1 MIPRRASHL
10 KNGVTR
16 SLFRSPSIVSSALS
30 IHTRTGCRNISFL
43 EVTSSESGFKRSDIG
58 SAKSNQDSIVAR
70 LGGSITNSAVTEE
83 ARLPIELEADEDA
96 MNASREA
103 ELLAMQHIFGLKD
116 ASNDPSKIKPK
127 ELERLQRLKAAE
139 PVFVC
144 IDLEAYEF
152 AQEKI
157 TEVGVSILDSR
168 HVVGTDPGPDGMEWL
183 SKITTR
189 HLIIKEFKHLVN
201 KRFVHGC
208 PDKFNFGKSEIVPLS
223 RVHNTLTQLFANPSS
238 GSTLAS
244 DGGLRKLILVG
255 HGLSNDTAYMS
266 KLKFDPH
273 AKGNIIQDV
282 DTQKFVGTKKQTVG
296 LSRLMAGLGVNPE
309 NLHNAGNDAAYTLQ
323 ALLLMTVQHTN
334 DPGAYVK
341 AVAEAKGKVDPAKQR
356 YKDHKAKLRE
366 QNQEKAKAARA
377 ARLHAEDTPKHTVES
392 IFAGPLKEHEEAL
405 AGIEANKTYN
415 LSKLQQQPEVGS
427 AAWESYQSGSSHYV
441 PTSTIPEPEGRIQS
455 RAPARDE
462 AAAQGKNAETSLKK
476 DGQAPPSNQR
486 LPLANQ
492 PDRVAD
498 GPESAIN
505 RAPIESFP
513 RKRKSPDSGPTR
525 EVWDD
530 EDEFSISPSFHLQPR
545 GSLIRDHDDNDGG
558 VSITNTESHNNPT
571 PEATAQ
577 SFGETTP
584 EVSTLRITKQ
594 LVAQS
599 RAAARTARA
608 WDRDQMRERN
618 PGARVQEDSAKQ
630 TGDDHTSS
638 SITISSPPDDSPFR
652 KVACDARRGSIESS
666 AAASPSDQPVV
677 RKMNY
682 DTPSV
687 PERLY
692 SAARF
697 AAKADANGTPSSVT
711 TTTPQESSHFT
722 VRWIPTGKDESSVNE
737 KKERSHDSVAWK
749 PTPARSP
756 TKSRT
761 KESER
766 VEPPEQKSK
775 DIQGFLR
782 TWLDGDQ

>member
-1 MIPRRASHL
+1 MISRRASHL

-16 SLFRSPSIVSSALS
+16 SLLRSPSIVSPTLS
-30 IHTRTGCRNISFL
+30 IPNRTGCRNISFL
-43 EVTSSESGFKRSDIG
+43 EVTSSESGFKRSNIG
-58 SAKSNQDSIVAR
+58 SAKSDQDSIVAR
-70 LGGSITNSAVTEE
+70 LGGSISKSAVTEE
-83 ARLPIELEADEDA
+83 ARLPIELEPDEDA

-103 ELLAMQHIFGLKD
+103 ELLTMQHIFGLKD
-116 ASNDPSKIKPK
+116 ASDDSSKIKPK

-223 RVHNTLTQLFANPSS
+223 RVHNTLTQLFTNPSS

-255 HGLSNDTAYMS
+255 HGLSNDTAYLS
-266 KLKFDPH
+266 KLKFDPR

-282 DTQKFVGTKKQTVG
+282 DTQKFAGTRKQTVG

-366 QNQEKAKAARA
+366 QNQEKAKAAKA
-377 ARLHAEDTPKHTVES
+377 ARLQADDAPKHTVES
-392 IFAGPLKEHEEAL
+392 VFADPLRQHEENL

-415 LSKLQQQPEVGS
+415 MSKLQQQPEVGS
-427 AAWESYQSGSSHYV
+427 AAWVSYQPGSSHYV
-441 PTSTIPEPEGRIQS
+441 PTSTIPEPEGRIRS
-455 RAPARDE
+455 RALARD
-462 AAAQGKNAETSLKK
+462 AVAAQGKDAETSLKK
-476 DGQAPPSNQR
+476 DGQAPPSYQR

-530 EDEFSISPSFHLQPR
+530 DDEFSISPSFHSEPR
-545 GSLIRDHDDNDGG
+545 GSLIRDHDNNDGG
-558 VSITNTESHNNPT
+558 MSITNTKSHNNST

-577 SFGETTP
+577 SLGEATP

-594 LVAQS
+594 VVAQS
-599 RAAARTARA
+599 RAAARVARA

-618 PGARVQEDSAKQ
+618 PGARVQDDSAKQ

-638 SITISSPPDDSPFR
+638 FITISSPPDDSLSR
-652 KVACDARRGSIESS
+652 KVACGSMKIS
-666 AAASPSDQPVV
+666 AAASPSDQPVFREMGSDMPPV
-677 RKMNY
+677 
-682 DTPSV
+682 SQ
-687 PERLY
+687 RLY

-697 AAKADANGTPSSVT
+697 AAKADANGTLSSV
-711 TTTPQESSHFT
+711 TTTPQESGQPI
-722 VRWIPTGKDESSVNE
+722 VRRVPTGKDERLVDE
-737 KKERSHDSVAWK
+737 KRERSHDSVAWK
-749 PTPARSP
+749 SILASP
-756 TKSRT
+756 TKSRS